1 MIDEVG
7 NNSHDADNNHTV
19 LSIEL
24 YFHKIVFMYKFS
36 RIFKHIST
44 ELKVHI
50 IVLVLF
56 RKLDVYVSFDFY

>member
-1 MIDEVG
+1 MSGVG
-7 NNSHDADNNHTV
+7 KKLHTGNIITV

-24 YFHKIVFMYKFS
+24 YFDKIVFMYKFS

>member
-1 MIDEVG
+1 MSGVG
-7 NNSHDADNNHTV
+7 KKLHTGNIITV

-24 YFHKIVFMYKFS
+24 YFDKIVFMYKFS

-56 RKLDVYVSFDFY
+56 RKLGVYVSFDFY

>member
-1 MIDEVG
+1 MSEVEKKL
-7 NNSHDADNNHTV
+7 HTDNVITV

-24 YFHKIVFMYKFS
+24 YFDKIVFMYKFS
-36 RIFKHIST
+36 SIFKHIST

-56 RKLDVYVSFDFY
+56 RKLGVYVSFDFY

>member
-1 MIDEVG
+1 MSGVTKKL
-7 NNSHDADNNHTV
+7 HTDNVITV

-24 YFHKIVFMYKFS
+24 YFDKIVFMHKFS

-56 RKLDVYVSFDFY
+56 RKLGVYVSFDFY